1 MSAAGPIG
9 GQAVSDS
16 SERVI
21 PVVIQGQR
29 YPIRSSL
36 DPLYVAELAT
46 YVDEKMRTAA
56 ESGTAQDSLR
66 LAVLAA
72 LNLADEVFRCR
83 DLADRH
89 LRAVEERARTIEQM
103 VDAVLDGGNSMTF
116 AEGFDLD
123 R

>member
-1 MSAAGPIG
+1 
-9 GQAVSDS
+9 VSDS
-16 SERVI
+16 DRVV

-29 YPIRSSL
+29 YPIRSAL
-36 DPLYVAELAT
+36 DPTYVADLAA

-56 ESGTAQDSLR
+56 ESGTAQDTLR

-72 LNLADEVFRCR
+72 LNIADEVFRCR

-89 LRAVEERARTIEQM
+89 LRAVDERAREIEQL
-103 VDAVLDGGNSMTF
+103 VDAALDARGTSPMTMDGDDG
-116 AEGFDLD
+116 A